1 MRRNHL
7 DDSHVLTLDV
17 HWEDKSQMAT
27 SGRPT
32 SVRQVADTV
41 GRPGEE
47 AREKAERG
55 SGWYAWLA
63 RGGLLAKGASFALVA
78 VLAVGVVAGV
88 GGKTTSR
95 QGALMTL
102 AQEGW
107 GKIVLVLLGL
117 GFAAYAAWRFVQAFA
132 EREEG
137 DDGEKGVAKKWGKRA
152 GYVGRGII
160 YASLAFTTFKLL
172 VGAGGEQSQNA
183 KAQQT
188 TAGVLD
194 WPGGRW
200 IVGIAGLCIIGAGL
214 WNAYR
219 GITKKFE
226 DKWRTGEMSET
237 EQKWGGRAGLAGH
250 LARAVV
256 FTLIGIFI
264 VKAALEYDPNEAIG
278 LDGALQKLA
287 DAAYG
292 PYLLGLTAA
301 GLLCYALYCLVDARY
316 RDVSADGGADDS
328 TARRPS
334 RTMRAGQVQRGPAV
348 DR

>member
-1 MRRNHL
+1 
-7 DDSHVLTLDV
+7 
-17 HWEDKSQMAT
+17 MAT
-27 SGRPT
+27 SERHR
-32 SVRQVADTV
+32 SAHQVA

-47 AREKAERG
+47 AREKAESG

-63 RGGLLAKGASFALVA
+63 RGGLLAKGASFLLVA
-78 VLAVGVVAGV
+78 VLAIGVAAGV

-95 QGALMTL
+95 QGALATL

-107 GKIVLVLLGL
+107 GKVVLVLLGL
-117 GFAAYAAWRFVQAFA
+117 GFAAYAIWRFVQAFA
-132 EREEG
+132 EREE
-137 DDGEKGVAKKWGKRA
+137 DDDSEKGVAKKWGKRA

-172 VGAGGEQSQNA
+172 VGAGEQSQNA
-183 KAQQT
+183 KAQET
-188 TAGVLD
+188 TAGALD

-200 IVGIAGLCIIGAGL
+200 LVGVAGLCIIGAGL

-219 GITKKFE
+219 GLAKKFE

-237 EQKWGGRAGLAGH
+237 ERKWGGRSGVAGH

-256 FTLIGIFI
+256 FALIGVFI
-264 VKAALEYDPNEAIG
+264 VKAAVEYDPQEAIG

-301 GLLCYALYCLVDARY
+301 GLLCYGLYCLVDARY
-316 RDVSADGGADDS
+316 RDVSTNPKSGTD
-328 TARRPS
+328 REPS
-334 RTMRAGQVQRGPAV
+334 RERSMAPSGS
-348 DR
+348 